1 MNDLSNKIALVT
13 GSTSGIGEACVK
25 RFASA
30 GASVIVTGRNVERGN
45 VIVRAIIAN
54 GGKAAFCELDITDD
68 SSIEKCVQFVK
79 DNYGCI
85 DILFN
90 NAGIFP
96 VTNPIETIDRES
108 TNEIFDTNTSGL
120 IMVLH
125 NMLGVMKRGGTILN
139 NASIAGLQSYTSGQ
153 CYAYAASKAAIV
165 KITQLLAKK
174 YGNDFRINAIAPGVI
189 KTPIFKT
196 FDEKKY
202 LEMIPMGRTG
212 LPEEVA
218 AVANFL
224 VSDDA
229 SYVHGAIVTVDGGQ
243 SV

>member
-1 MNDLSNKIALVT
+1 M
-13 GSTSGIGEACVK
+13 
-25 RFASA
+25 
-30 GASVIVTGRNVERGN
+30 
-45 VIVRAIIAN
+45 
-54 GGKAAFCELDITDD
+54 
-68 SSIEKCVQFVK
+68 
-79 DNYGCI
+79 
-85 DILFN
+85 
-90 NAGIFP
+90 
-96 VTNPIETIDRES
+96 
-108 TNEIFDTNTSGL
+108 
-120 IMVLH
+120 
-125 NMLGVMKRGGTILN
+125 
-139 NASIAGLQSYTSGQ
+139 QSYTSGQ